1 MEDMQD
7 VASVLVPVYNKQQY
21 LQKCLESLLNQSY
34 SNIEVIIVDDGSSD
48 LSLAICRSY
57 AAKDKRVRVLVQEN
71 KGVSSARNKLLSNA
85 HGKYIFWVDPDDYVE
100 KDLVKDAID
109 AFQEYNA
116 DIILF
121 GVNIMDGTKC
131 IGTRIWDESMDSDRL
146 RLISSCVVGWELWGR
161 AYKRE
166 IWNGIRFDDSLKT
179 CEDSYVSGPLM
190 KKASK
195 VAALPGRYYYWQRQ
209 SHGSLVQTR
218 KAHSYID
225 EFIAWKHNAENGEF
239 AALHKNICLTRTLI
253 ACLKAIL
260 KNKKDHSIKN
270 EEIHKIL
277 VYYEKN
283 SSLAVSAAALLFY
296 EYMEEVLS
304 AEALGYIDQGP
315 VKKALKLYC
324 LNMVQPMLSDS
335 KQTEIKYFIMV
346 NQSVKLKSKYE
357 LLRHCILNDKTLAC
371 RLFGRLLS
379 MKY

>member
-1 MEDMQD
+1 MKEMQD
-7 VASVLVPVYNKQQY
+7 LASVLVPVYNKQQY
-21 LQKCLESLLNQSY
+21 LPKCLESLLNQSY
-34 SNIEVIIVDDGSSD
+34 SNIEIIIVDDGSSD
-48 LSLAICRSY
+48 SSLAICRSY
-57 AAKDKRVRVLVQEN
+57 AVKDKRVRVLVQEN
-71 KGVSSARNKLLSNA
+71 KGVSSARNKLLSDV
-85 HGKYIFWVDPDDYVE
+85 HGQYIFWVDPDDYIE

-109 AFQEYNA
+109 AFQKYNA

-121 GVNIMDGTKC
+121 GINIMDGTRC
-131 IGTRIWDESMDSDRL
+131 IGTRTWDESMDSDQL
-146 RLISSCVVGWELWGR
+146 KLISSCVVGWELWGR

-179 CEDSYVSGPLM
+179 CEDSYVSGPLL

-218 KAHSYID
+218 KARSYID
-225 EFIAWKHNAENGEF
+225 EFIAWKHNVEDGESG
-239 AALHKNICLTRTLI
+239 ALHKNICLTRTLI

-260 KNKKDHSIKN
+260 KNKKDHSIKS
-270 EEIHKIL
+270 EELQEIL

-283 SSLAVSAAALLFY
+283 NCLAISAAALLFY
-296 EYMEEVLS
+296 EYKEEVLS

-324 LNMVQPMLSDS
+324 LNMVQPILSDS
-335 KQTEIKYFIMV
+335 KQTEIKYFIMA